1 MPERTICPDPSVV
14 VIFGGGGDLTWR
26 KLIPAI
32 YNLHLGKWLPD
43 QFAVISIDRK
53 EMTTVEFNDRLLD
66 GINRFSRRGKA
77 NPEEWEAFTSHLMD
91 YVAADFDDAS
101 VYDALSMQLDALDKE
116 WGCKANHIFYLA
128 IPPTMIGTIVQ
139 QLGRA
144 QLANDQARYRL
155 VAEKPFG
162 RDLTTARALNQEL
175 TSVFQESQIFRI
187 DHYLGKETV
196 QNVLAFRFANAL
208 FEPIWNRRYVDNVQ
222 ITVAESLGIG
232 HRGGYYDRA
241 GALRDM
247 LQSHLLQVMTFI
259 AMEPPVT
266 FDADEIRNRKVDVL
280 RAIRP
285 IPLDQVNQYA
295 VRGQYG
301 PGEIYGQKVD
311 GYRDEP
317 DVAPDSQAETYAAVK
332 LFVDNWRWQGVPF
345 YLRTGKCLPETVSE
359 ITIQFKEAPHLPF
372 PASAFQEQWQPNS
385 LVMRIQPDERIMLR
399 LLAKRPGIQMTLVPV
414 DMSFSYRRTFEICPP
429 EAYETLLLDVML
441 GDATLSMRADQV
453 ENAWSIVMP
462 ILKAWESEKMDFPN
476 YTAGSWGPETAD
488 ELITND
494 GRKWLPPA
502 SVGEE
507 APTCIEA

>member
-14 VIFGGGGDLTWR
+14 IIFGGGGDLSWR

-32 YNLHLGKWLPD
+32 YNLYLGKWLPD
-43 QFAVISIDRK
+43 RFAVIALDRK
-53 EMTTVEFNDRLLD
+53 EMTTEEYHNRLLD
-66 GINRFSRRGKA
+66 GINQFSRRGRA
-77 NPEEWEAFTSHLMD
+77 IPTEWKDFTSHLTN
-91 YVAADFDDAS
+91 YISADFADSS
-101 VYDALSMQLDALDKE
+101 VYNSLSDQLNSLDEK

-128 IPPTMIGTIVQ
+128 TPPTMIGTIVQ
-139 QLGRA
+139 QLGKA
-144 QLANDQARYRL
+144 QLSRDRTRARL

-162 RDLTTARALNQEL
+162 RNLETAHALNQEL
-175 TSVFQESQIFRI
+175 TRVFRESQIFRI

-222 ITVAESLGIG
+222 ITVAESQGIG
-232 HRGGYYDRA
+232 HRGGYYERA

-259 AMEPPVT
+259 AMEPPIS

-285 IPLDQVNQYA
+285 IPPDQVNQYA

-301 PGEIYGQKVD
+301 PGKVNGQKVS

-345 YLRTGKCLPETVSE
+345 YLRTGKYLPETVSE

-462 ILKAWESEKMDFPN
+462 ILKAWESENMDFPN
-476 YTAGSWGPETAD
+476 YSAGSWGPEIAED
-488 ELITND
+488 LITQD
-494 GRKWLPPA
+494 SRQWLPPA
-502 SVGEE
+502 SMEEE